1 MSRLRLNRWALRG
14 AALAA
19 LIAAAAAAA
28 VMASVSLAAT
38 CDETWT
44 GPGGTTGSPVSGSYG
59 TSTNWSPAS
68 VPSGSQNVCLGAGS
82 YTVTVTGSQSAG
94 TITVGAGVT
103 LAIAIQSGNGAVLG
117 LDSAATSTNSG
128 TIELTDSDSTGT
140 GSPVSRLLIGT
151 GATLTNDG
159 TIVSDPGPAGL
170 GIRSIMGQSQSSTL
184 DNASGGTMTINQDLL
199 IDDNQAG
206 LFATEGSITIPS
218 GKKLLVDPAGAG
230 LGGSPPKE
238 SAEMDIGG
246 GTITD
251 NGTFE
256 QGFSETGIAGSAA
269 LKVSGG
275 TITGAGLI
283 AVSGAASDLAG
294 SGVGASF
301 SGSGTGTYTFV
312 GSLSANATTLGG
324 TIGSNQTVVLSAN
337 KTDGN
342 PLFHVDTNVTN
353 DGTLKLTDSETSGGS
368 ADEDYIQIGT
378 GDTLTNDGTIL
389 SDPGPGGQGTR
400 VITGSGTNTGTLLN
414 GSTGTM
420 TVNYPLQIDNGQA
433 GVFTTQGTIN
443 IASGQTLLDAPGGGA
458 VGGSPP
464 TDTPTLNIAGGTITD
479 TGNFDV
485 AINTNGT
492 PVGGPTVN
500 VTGGTISG
508 NPMILSQPWIDF
520 SGAGSGTFR
529 LVGNSSVF
537 NGSILSGTIGSSD
550 HVIADARAFPSYGG
564 GTVLNVN
571 SNVTNDGTLDVTDS
585 DSSGSSVA
593 ANLEVGSGDTLTN
606 DGTINFNAGPGS
618 IGTRTLSGAVSNDS
632 GHAINVNFPVGVGPS
647 QPPQITNA
655 GDVDVGSG
663 QTLNLSGSYTQSSG
677 ITNLGGSGAKLV
689 VPGTLLNGGQL
700 TGSGTVQGD
709 LTNGATVAPS
719 PSPAT
724 INVTGNYTQSSAG
737 ALSAQVT
744 STGADKL
751 AVTGTAALD
760 GGLQIST
767 ASGFTPTVGQQ
778 FQVLTGSSVSGTFAT
793 TTGLGSGP
801 YSVSYNPANVTL
813 TTLASS
819 VGAMFTPSSL
829 TFGSPSDTIA
839 AGSTV
844 HETLKITASGTASLV
859 IGTLS
864 LTGPQQ
870 SSFSLSSD
878 GCSGKTIP
886 SGSSCTVDVGFS
898 PAASGTYTAAV
909 SVPDNAPG
917 SPQHVSLTGD
927 AGAAGPRADA
937 TPTSVDF
944 GSVGVGVASATQSV
958 TLSNTG
964 SGALNISS
972 VGLTGANASDYH
984 ITSDM
989 CSGKSIA
996 VGDSC
1001 SVGVSVTA
1009 GTTGSRVASLLFH
1022 DEAPDSPQTVA
1033 LSASGSTTGTLS
1045 GRVLNGGVAGD
1056 PPLSGA
1062 NVTVCLFA
1070 THSSCQGVNTGSNG
1084 TYSLSGLPP
1093 GVWQIEVDPSQSYLF
1108 AGGAVLTIQA
1118 GANMHDF
1125 TLAPPIGLSNGV
1137 TLNGR
1142 TGGVAVSFWT
1152 SPATLQAP
1160 FVLPTSGPAG
1170 KLGITTIQFWA
1181 HPLTGTGGSPYAVGA
1196 VSIVYKFDSTGAPKF
1211 VAMDTHP
1218 LSVPSGSGPSVGTW
1232 TTSATTSSGGAPV
1245 EGGGVSGYMAQGNF
1259 VPPPGGPD
1267 YHGAFLYQIH
1277 QWSLF
1282 TAPSGAASDAGP
1294 VATTAQAG
1302 DPGSTLL
1309 EAERC
1314 LRQSNTTPPPNC
1326 DPNPPPPPPGGCP
1339 RAQSPPFTFFNQSG
1353 TNHGIFDLGNG
1364 TVWNS
1369 ATNTLE
1375 IGPGGTQI
1383 VLGGTGPTVYEPN
1396 GNPLGT
1402 NLSPGQSSS
1411 GATANPDGSI
1421 SYDGFTF
1428 YPDGSV
1434 LAPGGQKYNPRG
1446 QQSSGPTPDDDC
1458 RPNYNYWHD
1467 VDGWQDPS
1475 GTVLSTKRIPVASA
1489 KVVLTRSSSHGG
1501 PFAVVPDGSLI
1512 MAPNNR
1518 RNPDHTSALGQF
1530 GWDVVAGFYR
1540 VSAGHAGCKA
1550 AGGGS
1555 TTLSPIL
1562 TIPPAVTGIK
1572 LTLKCPHLKRR
1583 ASHTKLTAHKVPVNL
1598 VALLVR
1604 VRGRHPQGTVTF
1616 KRGGRKLG
1624 VATLVNGRA
1633 GFMVPGTSTAGYRA
1647 AYSGDGHN
1655 APSSGRG

>member
-1 MSRLRLNRWALRG
+1 MKRSGLNRWIFRSVLVAL
-14 AALAA
+14 LAA
-19 LIAAAAAAA
+19 GACAGIMAA
-28 VMASVSLAAT
+28 VSQAAT

-44 GPGGTTGSPVSGSYG
+44 GPGGTTSSPISGSWG

-68 VPSGSQNVCLGAGS
+68 VPSGTQNVCLNAGS

-94 TITVGAGVT
+94 TLAVGSGATVAITITG
-103 LAIAIQSGNGAVLG
+103 GNGAVLNLG
-117 LDSAATSTNSG
+117 SGTSTNSG
-128 TIELTDSDSTGT
+128 TIELTDSDSSGT
-140 GSPVSRLLIGT
+140 GSPISRLLIGT
-151 GATLTNDG
+151 GSTLTNDG
-159 TIVSDPGPAGL
+159 TILSDPGPAGL
-170 GIRSIMGQSQSSTL
+170 GIRSIMGQSQTSTL
-184 DNASGGTMTINQDLL
+184 NNASGGTMTINQDLL

-206 LFATEGSITIPS
+206 LFETSGNITIAS
-218 GKKLLVDPAGAG
+218 GEKLLADPVGG
-230 LGGSPPKE
+230 LLGGSPPKQTT
-238 SAEMDIGG
+238 EMDINA

-256 QGFSETGIAGSAA
+256 QGFTETGIGGAAA

-294 SGVGASF
+294 SGVGAAF

-312 GSLSANATTLGG
+312 GSNSANNTTLGG
-324 TIGSNQTVVLSAN
+324 TIGANQTVVMSAN

-342 PLFHVDTNVTN
+342 PLFAVDTNVTN
-353 DGTLKLTDSETSGGS
+353 NGTIKLTDSDTSGGGS
-368 ADEDYIQIGT
+368 FEDLIQIAS

-389 SDPGPGGQGTR
+389 SDPGPGSQGGR
-400 VITGSGTNTGTLLN
+400 VINGLGNNSGTLLN
-414 GSTGTM
+414 GSTGTI
-420 TVNYPLQIDNGQA
+420 TVNYPLQIDAGQA

-485 AINTNGT
+485 AINGSGT
-492 PVGGPTVN
+492 PGGGPTVN

-529 LVGNSSVF
+529 LVGASSVF
-537 NGSILSGTIGSSD
+537 TGSILSGTIGSND

-564 GTVLNVN
+564 GTVLNIN

-606 DGTINFNAGPGS
+606 DGTVNFDPGPGS
-618 IGTRTLSGAVSNDS
+618 IGTRTLSGALSNDS

-647 QPPQITNA
+647 QPPQLTNA
-655 GDVDVGSG
+655 GDVEVGSG

-677 ITNLGGSGAKLV
+677 ITNLGGSGAQLV

-700 TGSGTVQGD
+700 IGSGTVQGD
-709 LTNGATVAPS
+709 LSNGATVAPS

-724 INVTGNYTQSSAG
+724 ISVTGNYTQSSAG
-737 ALSAQVT
+737 TLSTQVT

-760 GGLQIST
+760 GTLQVST
-767 ASGFTPTVGQQ
+767 ASGFSPSVGQQ
-778 FQVLTGSSVSGTFAT
+778 FQVLSGSSVSGTFAT
-793 TTGLGSGP
+793 TTGLSSGP
-801 YSVSYNPANVTL
+801 YSVSYNPTNVTL
-813 TTLASS
+813 TTLANA
-819 VGAMFTPSSL
+819 VGVKFTPSSL
-829 TFGSPSDTIA
+829 TFGSSSDTIA

-844 HETLKITASGTASLV
+844 HQILKITASGTASLV

-878 GCSGKTIP
+878 GCSAKTIP

-898 PAASGTYTAAV
+898 PGASGTYTAAV

-917 SPQHVSLTGD
+917 SPQQVSLTGD
-927 AGAAGPRADA
+927 AGPAGPRADA
-937 TPTSVDF
+937 APTSVAF
-944 GSVGVGVASATQSV
+944 GLVGVGVASPTQTV

-964 SGALNISS
+964 SGALNVSS
-972 VGLTGANASDYH
+972 IGLTGANAGDYH
-984 ITSDM
+984 ITSDK
-989 CSGKSIA
+989 CTGKSIA

-1001 SVGVSVTA
+1001 SVGVSITA
-1009 GTTGSRVASLLFH
+1009 GSTGSRVAGLLFH
-1022 DEAPDSPQTVA
+1022 DDAPDSPQTVS
-1033 LSASGSTTGTLS
+1033 LSATGSTTGTLS
-1045 GRVLNGGVAGD
+1045 GRVLNGGVGGD
-1056 PPLSGA
+1056 PPLPGA
-1062 NVTVCLFA
+1062 NVTACLFA
-1070 THSSCQGVNTGSNG
+1070 THNECRGVNTGSNG
-1084 TYSLSGLPP
+1084 IYSLSGLTP

-1108 AGGAVLTIQA
+1108 AGGAVLTVQA
-1118 GANMHDF
+1118 GANTRDF
-1125 TLAPPIGLSNGV
+1125 TLTPPNGLSNGI

-1142 TGGVAVSFWT
+1142 TGGVAFSYWT

-1160 FVLPTSGPAG
+1160 FLLPTSGPAG

-1181 HPLTGTGGSPYAVGA
+1181 QPLTGTGGSPYAVGA

-1218 LSVPSGSGPSVGTW
+1218 LSAPSGSGPSIGTW
-1232 TTSATTSSGGAPV
+1232 TTSATTSTGGAPV
-1245 EGGGVSGYMAQGNF
+1245 EGGGVGGYMAQGNF

-1282 TAPSGAASDAGP
+1282 TSPTSAASDAAP

-1302 DPGSTLL
+1302 DPGTTLL

-1314 LRQSNTTPPPNC
+1314 LRQSSTTPPPGC

-1339 RAQSPPFTFFNQSG
+1339 RPQSPPFTFFNQSG

-1375 IGPGGTQI
+1375 IGPVGTQI
-1383 VLGGTGPTVYEPN
+1383 VLGGSGPTVYDPN

-1402 NLSPGQSSS
+1402 NLSPRQSNS

-1446 QQSSGPTPDDDC
+1446 QQTSGPTPDDDC
-1458 RPNYNYWHD
+1458 KPKYNYWHD

-1475 GTVLSTKRIPVASA
+1475 GTVLSTKRVPVASA
-1489 KVVLTRSSSHGG
+1489 KVVLTRSSRHGG
-1501 PFAVVPDGSLI
+1501 PFIAVPNGSLI

-1518 RNPDHTSALGQF
+1518 RNPDHTTAVGHF

-1540 VSAGHAGCKA
+1540 VSAAHAGCRA
-1550 AGGGS
+1550 ASGGS
-1555 TTLSPIL
+1555 SALSPVL

-1583 ASHTKLTAHKVPVNL
+1583 ASRTKLTVHKVPVKL
-1598 VALLVR
+1598 VVLLVR
-1604 VRGRHPQGTVTF
+1604 IRGRHPQGTVTL
-1616 KRGGRKLG
+1616 KRRARKLG
-1624 VATLVNGRA
+1624 VVTLVKGRA
-1633 GFMVPGTSTAGYRA
+1633 EFTAAGTSTTGYRA
-1647 AYSGDGHN
+1647 IYSGDGHN